1 MSQQRVTLVSPA
13 PLVGLGVIRL
23 VLAAAAI
30 GFGLAGGGFADDDL
44 VVVGAA
50 VALPWGVGTLVLA
63 LTRPRLA
70 ANPLWAIGDV
80 VLLTIAEAVSPPDYG
95 AVRFVAILLICGHAI
110 VQGERRGVAIA
121 AGFIVA
127 LVTVTTISGD
137 PISGWRLAFY
147 ELLFALVALA
157 GAAVVGRAL
166 SSEAAGRLRARQLT
180 RDLTEGE
187 KLVRR
192 RIAQSLHDGPVQE
205 LAALELVLH
214 ASRDALSRGDGDRAA
229 SLLTEAEVL
238 AGANLQALRDEI
250 VELSPATFRE
260 PTFAAAVEDRVPSWR
275 RRFDFDVHLALEPV
289 PLPPEVASDL
299 FQIASEAVANAGRH
313 ANAEKV
319 DITLSRSAGAVELV
333 VEDDG
338 EGFPISL
345 LERNGAPG
353 HIGFAGMRE
362 RAELLEAELDI
373 ATGSDGTRVY
383 VRVPA

>member
-1 MSQQRVTLVSPA
+1 MRQQRVALVSPA

-23 VLAAAAI
+23 VLAASAI
-30 GFGLAGGGFADDDL
+30 GFGLAGGSFADDDL
-44 VVVGAA
+44 VIVGAA
-50 VALPWGVGTLVLA
+50 IALPWGVATLVLA

-70 ANPLWAIGDV
+70 ANPLWAIGDIL
-80 VLLTIAEAVSPPDYG
+80 LLTIAEAVSPPDYG

-127 LVTVTTISGD
+127 LVSVAAISSD

-166 SSEAAGRLRARQLT
+166 SSESAGRLRARKLT
-180 RDLTEGE
+180 RDVAEGE
-187 KLVRR
+187 KIGRR
-192 RIAQSLHDGPVQE
+192 RIAQALHDGPVQE

-214 ASRDALSRGDGDRAA
+214 ASRDAVARGDAERAA
-229 SLLTEAEVL
+229 DLLTEAEDL
-238 AGANLQALRDEI
+238 AGSNLQALRDEI
-250 VELSPATFRE
+250 VELSPTTFRE
-260 PTFAAAVEDRVPSWR
+260 PTFAAAVEDRVPFWH
-275 RRFDFDVHLALEPV
+275 RRFDFDVHLALEPL
-289 PLPPEVASDL
+289 PLRPEVASDL

-313 ANAEKV
+313 ANASKV
-319 DITLSRSAGAVELV
+319 DITLSESDGAVELV

-338 EGFPISL
+338 DGFPFAL
-345 LERNGAPG
+345 VERNGAPG
-353 HIGFAGMRE
+353 HIGLDGMRE
-362 RAELLEAELDI
+362 RAELLEAELEI
-373 ATGSDGTRVY
+373 ATGSDGTRVC